1 LNVFDKVTVAYR
13 GVNYEIGRGRD
24 FYGIWTAGGPRSQP
38 LERWPEAPDGWSAAW
53 ARFTELE
60 EPGTIAPAGRNA
72 PRAAHAGPGGVSR
85 LSPTVSG
92 SGSGV
97 GAVGAALLLGAGI
110 ALGIAGLFPDY
121 LAGSSLATE
130 PAQLIPHVIYLA
142 TWTASAA
149 LILMGG
155 ARLRAG
161 ALLGSGLSVVTLG
174 LFLADAGTPIAGGA
188 HLAGAGLWLSLAG
201 WLACAAGSAMAFLL
215 RPAGPLGA
223 DAGDAAPRGS
233 RGRLRMPTGAAL
245 GPAILLVLSGLGVA
259 VAFAPA
265 WDSYTLRTAAGQTQ
279 YLTAGNAFSNPGP
292 VIVGDVIAMVA
303 FALVIFAAAAW
314 RPARHGAILLA
325 GAIIPMAAQA
335 ISALVQVG
343 EATPPQQFG
352 LTPAQASQLGLTIS
366 NGLTPAFWIYCVF
379 GVALAVSCLW
389 MLFTPQ
395 AQQAPHVA
403 QEVYAM
409 PGDARAQEAGAQGDA
424 YGWKPDA
431 YAWYAAAPDTT
442 GLSGPATPMRAAA
455 EMPQAAPRDAAAEM
469 PQAAPRDA
477 AAEMPQAAPRNAAA
491 EAPKADDHRP
501 AAENDQA
508 S

>member
-24 FYGIWTAGGPRSQP
+24 FYGIWTAGGSRSQP

-72 PRAAHAGPGGVSR
+72 PRAANADTEAVTARRFPAA
-85 LSPTVSG
+85 
-92 SGSGV
+92 GV
-97 GAVGAALLLGAGI
+97 GAVGAALLLGAGV

-121 LAGSSLATE
+121 FAGTSLAAE
-130 PAQLIPHVIYLA
+130 SAQLIPHAIYLA

-149 LILMGG
+149 LILLGG
-155 ARLRAG
+155 DRLRAG
-161 ALLGSGLSVVTLG
+161 ALLGAGMSVVTLG

-201 WLACAAGSAMAFLL
+201 WLACAAGTAMAFLR

-223 DAGDAAPRGS
+223 DAGQAAPRGS
-233 RGRLRMPTGAAL
+233 RSRLGMPSGAAL

-265 WDSYTLRTAAGQTQ
+265 WDSYTLRTAVGQTQ

-303 FALVIFAAAAW
+303 FALVILAAAAW
-314 RPARHGAILLA
+314 RPARHGAMLLA

-335 ISALVQVG
+335 ISALVQAG

-352 LTPAQASQLGLTIS
+352 LTPAQASRLGLTIS
-366 NGLTPAFWIYCVF
+366 NGLTPAFWIYCVLA
-379 GVALAVSCLW
+379 VALAVSCLW

-395 AQQAPHVA
+395 APQAQQAQHVP
-403 QEVYAM
+403 QEMYAA
-409 PGDARAQEAGAQGDA
+409 PGDARAHETSARGDA

-431 YAWYAAAPDTT
+431 YAWYAATPDTA
-442 GLSGPATPMRAAA
+442 GLSGPATAMPGAAEPPRAAA
-455 EMPQAAPRDAAAEM
+455 PHAAEPPQAAGSHAAAEP
-469 PQAAPRDA
+469 PQAAGHH
-477 AAEMPQAAPRNAAA
+477 AAA
-491 EAPKADDHRP
+491 EAPKADDRP
-501 AAENDQA
+501 ATENDQA
-508 S
+508 G